1 MINTIIFDM
10 GNVLINF
17 RWRQFY
23 ADMGLTGERFDRMA
37 NATVQNP
44 IWNEFDRGDY
54 TDEMMLEGFIKN
66 DPGLEPEIR
75 VMMGERFT
83 EFLEKFD
90 YTDEWID
97 YYKSRGYKI
106 YILSNFSRKA
116 FTDCSEKLDYV
127 QKADGA
133 VISYKVGLIKPDPA
147 IYRLLL
153 DTYDINPQEAVFIDD
168 NKENIEAA
176 KQFGLSTI
184 LFTSR
189 EEADKQLQKLGV
201 N

>member
-37 NATVQNP
+37 NATVLNP
-44 IWNEFDRGDY
+44 IWNEF
-54 TDEMMLEGFIKN
+54 EMMLEGFIKN
-66 DPGLEPEIR
+66 DPGMEPEIR

-116 FTDCSEKLDYV
+116 FVDCSEKLDYV

-201 N
+201 K

>member
-37 NATVQNP
+37 NATVLNP

-66 DPGLEPEIR
+66 DPGMEPEIR

-116 FTDCSEKLDYV
+116 FVDCSEKLDYV

-201 N
+201 K